1 MASVPEHDILDAKTL
16 LLRATFAHAPRVE
29 ERQAAADGLLETL
42 LEFHGL
48 HGMTV
53 ERDGAGVKVSVP
65 GMPVLTVTFE
75 EGCFYIQSEAGWRL
89 RPPLFYDAA
98 FKMFVGPELPG
109 APLGRNGSKPRQGAL
124 PALVGVLVGHS
135 ANVSPER

>member
-1 MASVPEHDILDAKTL
+1 MPSIPEHDVLDSKTL
-16 LLRATFAHAPRVE
+16 LLRATFTHAPRVE
-29 ERQAAADGLLETL
+29 ERQAAAEGLLETL

-53 ERDGAGVKVSVP
+53 EREGAGVKVSVP
-65 GMPVLTVTFE
+65 GAPSLAVTFE
-75 EGCFYIQSEAGWRL
+75 DGWFFIQSEAGWRL

-98 FKMFVGPELPG
+98 FKMFVGPELQG
-109 APLGRNGSKPRQGAL
+109 APVGRNGSRPRQGAL

>member
-1 MASVPEHDILDAKTL
+1 MPSVPEHDILDAKTL
-16 LLRATFAHAPRVE
+16 LLRATFTHAPREE
-29 ERQAAADGLLETL
+29 ERHAAAQGLLEAL

-53 ERDGAGVKVSVP
+53 EREGKAVKVVVP
-65 GMPVLTVTFE
+65 GLPGLTVSFE
-75 EGCFYIQSEAGWRL
+75 EGWFYVSSEAGWRL

-109 APLGRNGSKPRQGAL
+109 APPGRNGSRPRQGAL
-124 PALVGVLVGHS
+124 PALVGVLVGQS